1 MDYIYPNTPKTVIT
15 HNSKTSGSK
24 VLFED
29 LSNGYL
35 GFMQITRVSQSCR
48 LGSQVEFLP
57 GPNQAKK
64 LEDRTFVAHY

>member
-29 LSNGYL
+29 LSNGHL

-48 LGSQVEFLP
+48 LGSQVEFVP
-57 GPNQAKK
+57 GPDESKSSEK
-64 LEDRTFVAHY
+64 VIG